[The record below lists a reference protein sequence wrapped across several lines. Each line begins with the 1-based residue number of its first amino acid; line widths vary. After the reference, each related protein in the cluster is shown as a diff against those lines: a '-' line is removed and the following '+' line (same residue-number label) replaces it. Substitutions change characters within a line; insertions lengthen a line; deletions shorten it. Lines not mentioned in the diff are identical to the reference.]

1 MRQSTASLKMRRI
14 FVVGAADTKGDL
26 LICKRL
32 SRKQGARP
40 SWSISAGAKFLE
52 IAD

>member
-1 MRQSTASLKMRRI
+1 MRRI
-14 FVVGAADTKGDL
+14 FVVGADTKGDL